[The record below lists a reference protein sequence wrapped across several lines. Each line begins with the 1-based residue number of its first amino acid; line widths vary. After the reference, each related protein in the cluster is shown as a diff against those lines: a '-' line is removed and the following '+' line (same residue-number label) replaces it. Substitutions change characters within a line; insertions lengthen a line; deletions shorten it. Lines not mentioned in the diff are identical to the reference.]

1 MLIDIKSRKVIR
13 KIPHRDVFETIRTRL
28 SPSEFK
34 GVVDEINERID
45 NAGGE
50 IATAGWLPGSDWSD
64 TPFQCIY
71 DIAAKRHQ
79 EIAGKMFGLMVWHT
93 VIERPERWS
102 FGRYQIDGRDIGSL
116 TYFLLEDGKD
126 TASWRHREKPKSLFG
141 IDRGRFTIVGDIVGP
156 LDVEWE
162 SNVEPSQR
170 Q

>member
-1 MLIDIKSRKVIR
+1 MIIDIKSKKTIR
-13 KIPHRDVFETIRTRL
+13 KIPHPDVFETIRTRL

-34 GVVDEINERID
+34 GVVGEINEKID

-50 IATAGWLPGSDWSD
+50 IATAGWLPGPDWSN

-71 DIAAKRHQ
+71 ETAAKRHQ
-79 EIAGKMFGLMVWHT
+79 EVAGKMFGLMVWHT
-93 VIERPERWS
+93 VMERPERWS
-102 FGRYQIDGRDIGSL
+102 FGRYKIGDLEIRSI
-116 TYFLLEDGKD
+116 TYFRLGDSAGA
-126 TASWRHREKPKSLFG
+126 ASRRHREKPKSLFG

-162 SNVEPSQR
+162 ANVEPGQR